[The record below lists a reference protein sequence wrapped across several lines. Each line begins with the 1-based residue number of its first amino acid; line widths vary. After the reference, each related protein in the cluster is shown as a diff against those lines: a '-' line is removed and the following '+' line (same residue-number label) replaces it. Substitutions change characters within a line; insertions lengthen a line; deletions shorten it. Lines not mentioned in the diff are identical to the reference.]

1 LAKIYGLSGL
11 RPGKDWAGKVTC
23 PPYDVIKP
31 GTPLE
36 ALLQGNPDSLY
47 HVILGKDPAAALRR
61 LTEAQV
67 LTADGEPGYYVY
79 EQRYGDRRRVGFL
92 AAPEVSPYEARE
104 IIRHEKTFDEKVRG
118 RIRLMEDIGYVT
130 EPIWLLTRAPVGPC
144 LDEICAREPIL
155 YEFVSDFQGFSELSG
170 IRNRVYKVSES
181 SSSGQKLQQAIA
193 EFPLYIA
200 DGHHRYHSALR
211 MGLSRCI
218 AYICEADQARIQAYN
233 RVIRGA
239 VPFASIRS
247 TLPGG
252 HAGDFSTP
260 ARHAFS
266 VYTKDGSWCFQV
278 TSVDESDV
286 VRRLDCHIL
295 EETLY
300 PLLGLGHDR
309 IMDSRYFDYYP
320 EQDLDTM
327 RRVVDEGV
335 YDLAVA
341 LHPVSPEELM
351 AVADAGVTDPDT
363 VMPEKSTYFAPKI
376 LSGLILIPTQ
386 KGANVC

>member
-1 LAKIYGLSGL
+1 LAKIFGLSGL
-11 RPGKDWAGKVTC
+11 RPGKDLAERVTC

-31 GTPLE
+31 DTPLE
-36 ALLQGNPDSLY
+36 TLLRSNPDSLY
-47 HVILGKDPAAALRR
+47 HVILGEDPAAALAR
-61 LTEAQV
+61 LVEARV
-67 LTADGEPGYYVY
+67 LDADGEPGFYVY
-79 EQRYGDRRRVGFL
+79 EQRFGDRRRIGFL
-92 AAPEVSPYEARE
+92 AAPEVSPYEAKE

-118 RIRLMEDIGYVT
+118 RIRLMEETGYVT
-130 EPIWLLTRAPVGPC
+130 EPIWLLTQAPVGAL
-144 LDEICAREPIL
+144 LDDVCAREPAL
-155 YEFVSDFQGFSELSG
+155 YEFVSDFQGLSELSG
-170 IRNRVYKVSES
+170 IRSRVFKVSENS
-181 SSSGQKLQQAIA
+181 PVGSQLQEAIA
-193 EFPLYIA
+193 GFPLYIA

-239 VPFASIRS
+239 VPFASIRAE
-247 TLPGG
+247 LPGG

-260 ARHAFS
+260 ERHVFS
-266 VYTKDGSWCFQV
+266 IYTKDGSWRFRAA
-278 TSVDESDV
+278 SVDEGDV

-295 EETLY
+295 ESTLY
-300 PLLGLGHDR
+300 PLLGLRHDM

-320 EQDLDTM
+320 EQDLSAM
-327 RRVVDEGV
+327 RQAVDEGV

-386 KGANVC
+386 YR

>member
-1 LAKIYGLSGL
+1 MAKIFGLSGL
-11 RPGKDWAGKVTC
+11 RPGKDLAERVTC

-31 GTPLE
+31 DTPLE
-36 ALLQGNPDSLY
+36 TLLRSNPDSLY
-47 HVILGKDPAAALRR
+47 HVILGEDPAAALAR
-61 LTEAQV
+61 LVEARV
-67 LTADGEPGYYVY
+67 LDADGEPGFYVY
-79 EQRYGDRRRVGFL
+79 EQRFGDRRRIGFL
-92 AAPEVSPYEARE
+92 AAPEVSPYEAKE

-118 RIRLMEDIGYVT
+118 RIRLMEETGYVT
-130 EPIWLLTRAPVGPC
+130 EPIWLLTQAPVGAL
-144 LDEICAREPIL
+144 LDDVCAREPAL
-155 YEFVSDFQGFSELSG
+155 YEFVSDFQGLSELSG
-170 IRNRVYKVSES
+170 IRSRVFKVSENS
-181 SSSGQKLQQAIA
+181 PVGSQLQEAIA
-193 EFPLYIA
+193 GFPLYIA

-239 VPFASIRS
+239 VPFASIRAE
-247 TLPGG
+247 LPGG

-260 ARHAFS
+260 ERHVFS
-266 VYTKDGSWCFQV
+266 IYTKDGSWRFRAA
-278 TSVDESDV
+278 SVDEGDV

-295 EETLY
+295 ESTLY
-300 PLLGLGHDR
+300 PLLGLRHDM

-320 EQDLDTM
+320 EQDLSAM
-327 RRVVDEGV
+327 RQAVDEGV

-376 LSGLILIPTQ
+376 LSGLFLIPTQ
-386 KGANVC
+386 YR